1 MIWAFVPEST
11 YSSCEIQSTAPSPT
25 AKTLFLFGPTAKGL
39 SLEELDVVFEVPT
52 ASFINYQYTKVLPH
66 WFKKTILRQ
75 KRGDVAPLHVMA
87 GKA

>member
-11 YSSCEIQSTAPSPT
+11 YSSCETQSTAPSPT
-25 AKTLFLFGPTAKGL
+25 AKTPFFFGPTAKGL

-52 ASFINYQYTKVLPH
+52 ARFINYQYTKVLPH

-75 KRGDVAPLHVMA
+75 KRGDVAPLHA
-87 GKA
+87 IADKA